1 MAAFDFQDNFDGTA
15 GTINGHVPSTSV
27 PNPTVW
33 TVLGGAGDFVLG
45 SGLAT
50 SDGGNPTSGGAIAF
64 LPSLPRYS
72 AFVFSASV
80 IVNAAAAP
88 SSQTISVGPGEANNG
103 GGGVQVALFL
113 TAVDGS
119 GYHFNVN
126 VYRALNWDSSSYI
139 DAPPIVVPT
148 NSFDIQIAHAD
159 GTLTVTINGSVA
171 YAEAIALDP
180 LRFTEGWQRLVM
192 YALGSN
198 AFSAISFGGTI
209 YEPVIPPV
217 GDSFHIR
224 DDFDGVLS
232 LLNGKTPNIVEGVGA
247 LEVVWDAEGDLPVP
261 GDPGDNA
268 NFGWIVDDGEVF
280 CKGQAI

>member
-1 MAAFDFQDNFDGTA
+1 VATFNYEDSFDGVA
-15 GTINGHVPSTSV
+15 STISGHVPNSAV
-27 PNPTVW
+27 PTATAW
-33 TVLGGAGDFVLG
+33 QLLAGTGDFDLA

-50 SDGGNPTSGGAIAF
+50 SDGGNPANGGSIAF

-139 DAPPIVVPT
+139 DAAPIVVPT
-148 NSFDIQIAHAD
+148 NSFDIQIAHAN

-198 AFSAISFGGTI
+198 AFNAISFSGTT
-209 YEPVIPPV
+209 YEPPPPS
-217 GDSFHIR
+217 DTFHIR
-224 DDFDGVLS
+224 DDF
-232 LLNGKTPNIVEGVGA
+232 NGENASILGRVPNLVEGTTAEWSSDGSST
-247 LEVVWDAEGDLPVP
+247 LESDDIE
-261 GDPGDNA
+261 DPSNGGMLING
-268 NFGWIVDDGEVF
+268 NGTCR
-280 CKGQAI
+280 CKQFSF